1 MVPVVAF
8 LRRGAA
14 LSTVGGMSST
24 LTKARTTK
32 PARVGKTF
40 PTRAGAIAPGRDLP
54 PAKGTAA
61 DLLKDVKAG
70 EFLKGANLDR
80 IETAYKS
87 RSSRRLGAA
96 K

>member
-14 LSTVGGMSST
+14 LSTVVGMSST

-32 PARVGKTF
+32 PACVGKTF
-40 PTRAGAIAPGRDLP
+40 PTRAGAIAPDRDLP

-70 EFLKGANLDR
+70 EFLKGANMDR
-80 IETAYKS
+80 IETAHKS